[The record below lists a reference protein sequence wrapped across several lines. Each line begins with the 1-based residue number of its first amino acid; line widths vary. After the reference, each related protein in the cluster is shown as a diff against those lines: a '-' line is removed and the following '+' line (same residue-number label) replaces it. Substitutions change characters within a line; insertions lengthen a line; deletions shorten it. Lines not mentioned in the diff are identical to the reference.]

1 MQLQHH
7 SSVILVG
14 PMASGKTTLG
24 KLLSKRL
31 NLQFVDSDQDIEKR
45 SGVSVRTI
53 FEVEGEDA
61 FRDRESK
68 AIAMLV
74 SQKGL
79 VVATG
84 GGAVLR
90 EQNRMALRQGGL
102 VLYLKPD
109 IETQL
114 RRTTGD
120 RKRPL
125 LQNVDRRQFLTE
137 LNASRD
143 PFYRQVADLVVK
155 VDNRPGKKMI
165 DAILAKMAQK
175 AWVIET

>member
-68 AIAMLV
+68 AIAMLAG
-74 SQKGL
+74 QKGL

-137 LNASRD
+137 VNAARD

-165 DAILAKMAQK
+165 DAILAKMVQK
-175 AWVIET
+175 AWVTET

>member
-1 MQLQHH
+1 
-7 SSVILVG
+7 
-14 PMASGKTTLG
+14 MASGKTTLG

-53 FEVEGEDA
+53 FEVEGEDS

-90 EQNRMALRQGGL
+90 
-102 VLYLKPD
+102 
-109 IETQL
+109 
-114 RRTTGD
+114 
-120 RKRPL
+120 
-125 LQNVDRRQFLTE
+125 
-137 LNASRD
+137 
-143 PFYRQVADLVVK
+143 
-155 VDNRPGKKMI
+155 
-165 DAILAKMAQK
+165 
-175 AWVIET
+175 

>member
-1 MQLQHH
+1 
-7 SSVILVG
+7 
-14 PMASGKTTLG
+14 
-24 KLLSKRL
+24 
-31 NLQFVDSDQDIEKR
+31 
-45 SGVSVRTI
+45 
-53 FEVEGEDA
+53 
-61 FRDRESK
+61 
-68 AIAMLV
+68 MLV